1 PAVPRGGRAAPP
13 GALRGFRVHTAGSD
27 VSRLPRDRE
36 RHPGCARDRRLRGDA
51 AAAGRRGLVAGD
63 RAARARAG
71 ASGGPALS
79 RPCDRGGILLGGNGT
94 AALHALP
101 ANGIDRMIAPTR
113 LPLPI
118 RARISGAD
126 AAVWGVAAALTFAV
140 TLLAAHSGPKVP
152 LSVLL
157 GVLVFLAVLVGFVK
171 APHVVIACAIPY
183 FCLLPMMKVLV
194 TAQLGPTKDVIEIAA
209 FLAAAVLMLRRR
221 FLREPWEGDTQV
233 LVLTL
238 LLLAL
243 YVFNIGTAIRGG
255 NVVSLEWFHGVR
267 LVGEPLLLML
277 VGMTVADPR
286 KTFHWALKSLILTVC
301 GAALIGLF
309 QQVIGPARLIT
320 LGYSYK
326 NQVRTIGGHLRS
338 FGPFDEPFDYAAMVA
353 FGLAGVLLWAK
364 KRTVVWMLGPVIAA
378 GLAVSF
384 VRGAAL
390 SVVALIALLLARK
403 GYASVATVVLG
414 AAAATAVAFVFLA
427 SQPTP
432 GKVVQ
437 AGPSTYLTLN
447 GRDRS
452 WRVALGNPSYWPFGR
467 GVGVF
472 GTAATRVAAESQTP
486 TLDPR

>member
-1 PAVPRGGRAAPP
+1 
-13 GALRGFRVHTAGSD
+13 
-27 VSRLPRDRE
+27 
-36 RHPGCARDRRLRGDA
+36 
-51 AAAGRRGLVAGD
+51 
-63 RAARARAG
+63 
-71 ASGGPALS
+71 
-79 RPCDRGGILLGGNGT
+79 
-94 AALHALP
+94 
-101 ANGIDRMIAPTR
+101 MIAPTR

-486 TLDPR
+486 TLDPRFGQAADSGYLATASDVGFIGLGLELALFTRIIVLLRAAIRRGEGAAWFGLGLFVIFLLDAALRSSLTGFPTAHLGMLLVGLTLAATRKPPPISRNLATLRPEGAR